1 MFTNVSWTTNA
12 TNLQAYFVFPFKM
25 LSKTITTIKSS
36 DYSVIVFL
44 IINKRI
50 HQETLLSCWK
60 CQKARMYGYFIKYA
74 VTSK

>member
-12 TNLQAYFVFPFKM
+12 TKLQAYFVFPFKM
-25 LSKTITTIKSS
+25 LSKIITTIKSS

-50 HQETLLSCWK
+50 HRRHSFLVESVKRQECMDTLSNTL
-60 CQKARMYGYFIKYA
+60 
-74 VTSK
+74 